1 MTLIYGDLM
10 DQARRPHCLLGCSR
24 TLPLDQFRSRF
35 RSGEVKTCQRCR
47 DTDTRSKAKAK
58 AQANTQAQALP
69 RDPQPAPHSDQ
80 NKHPFC
86 NEYPFE
92 NKRRFQNKHLI
103 PLSPIKTVEASASLQ
118 ASRLGFLR
126 SGAFAW
132 HHPIHCT
139 HRYLYQVL
147 YNSFSNNK
155 KGHDKK
161 NNNDKSSG
169 QSKNKDSKDNKKQ
182 QNKKASKRED
192 NVIFCKTV
200 LL

>member
-1 MTLIYGDLM
+1 MTLVYGDLM
-10 DQARRPHCLLGCSR
+10 DQARRPHSKRSNLYHKASAPVESSPDPLALSDIYTEALEPPPLPDPLSKAYTGCSR

-92 NKRRFQNKHLI
+92 NKRLFQNKHLI
-103 PLSPIKTVEASASLQ
+103 PLSPIK
-118 ASRLGFLR
+118 
-126 SGAFAW
+126 SG
-132 HHPIHCT
+132 P
-139 HRYLYQVL
+139 
-147 YNSFSNNK
+147 
-155 KGHDKK
+155 
-161 NNNDKSSG
+161 
-169 QSKNKDSKDNKKQ
+169 
-182 QNKKASKRED
+182 
-192 NVIFCKTV
+192 
-200 LL
+200 